1 MLDID
6 FVTILAQ
13 ILNFLVLAAALY
25 FLFFKIIIKRMNER
39 AAEKEAA
46 MARTKANEMQAEE
59 KLSQIEQRLSNIDSE
74 IESRLEEA
82 YQKAQVERES
92 LLEVTQAEAKRILSE
107 AEHEAAKRQQQE
119 MEDFEDKLVDTIL
132 EISAEILRKTTPDIV
147 HENLVEDLNSEI
159 WDLGKS
165 DMRQV
170 RTIRE
175 SLTESIPTVYITSAK
190 ELSPEQQ
197 RSLIRTFSALADSN
211 VNMEIEVEPELIAG
225 IHVRIGDLVVENTL
239 AMELTELKSTVAT
252 TLEESADAKE

>member
-190 ELSPEQQ
+190 ELTPEQQ